1 MTEIS
6 MARALNEALDV
17 ALGNDDRV
25 VLLGEDVGSTGGVFR
40 ITDGLLERHGPS
52 RVFDTP
58 VAESGIV
65 GAAFG
70 MAVAGLRPVAELQF
84 LGFSYPAFD
93 QIVSHVGRIRN
104 RSNHRFT
111 APLVIR
117 IPYGG
122 GIGAAE
128 HHSESNEAIYAHT
141 PGVKVVVPSS
151 PTDAKGLLLAAI
163 ADPDPVIFL
172 EPIRLYRAVK
182 EEVPEGHYT
191 VPIGAAR
198 VVGEG
203 TDVTLISYG
212 AMMRDVIWAADVLA
226 TDGIAAEVIDLRTL
240 APLDHDAISR
250 SAAKTGRVVVAVEAH
265 RSGSLASEVAAIVQ
279 ERALYSMLAP
289 VERVTGYDT
298 VVPLKRSE
306 KHYIPGVGRIVAAA
320 RRALEA

>member
-1 MTEIS
+1 
-6 MARALNEALDV
+6 MATYLA
-17 ALGNDDRV
+17 
-25 VLLGEDVGSTGGVFR
+25 
-40 ITDGLLERHGPS
+40 
-52 RVFDTP
+52 DT
-58 VAESGIV
+58 
-65 GAAFG
+65 
-70 MAVAGLRPVAELQF
+70 
-84 LGFSYPAFD
+84 
-93 QIVSHVGRIRN
+93 N
-104 RSNHRFT
+104 
-111 APLVIR
+111 
-117 IPYGG
+117 
-122 GIGAAE
+122 
-128 HHSESNEAIYAHT
+128 
-141 PGVKVVVPSS
+141 
-151 PTDAKGLLLAAI
+151 LLLRI
-163 ADPDPVIFL
+163 ADPASPQH
-172 EPIRLYRAVK
+172 PIATDAL
-182 EEVPEGHYT
+182 
-191 VPIGAAR
+191 AR